1 MRPARGILVVS
12 GRALEELKRACKKA
26 GLKPPREETEYA
38 FTLVEVRPVILEVL
52 KKIARREGISLEEAL
67 EKILSEI

>member
-26 GLKPPREETEYA
+26 GLKPPRETEYA